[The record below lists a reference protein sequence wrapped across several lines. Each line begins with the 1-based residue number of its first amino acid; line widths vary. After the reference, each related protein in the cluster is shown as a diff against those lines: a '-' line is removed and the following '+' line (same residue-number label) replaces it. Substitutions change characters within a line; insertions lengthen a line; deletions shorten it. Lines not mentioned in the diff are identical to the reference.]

1 MNELLVFSEFI
12 DDYENELRG
21 SHFGML
27 HFAKFWRH
35 WPQVWVCRSPR
46 GAEHFECC

>member
-12 DDYENELRG
+12 DEHECELRG

-27 HFAKFWRH
+27 PFAMFWRN
-35 WPQVWVCRSPR
+35 WPQV
-46 GAEHFECC
+46 